1 MAQQLMVEYPES
13 LPDLLQESRSEFE
26 REAKLAMAL
35 KMFEMK
41 RLSSGQ
47 AAQLAGMGRVQFLLS
62 LHNYGTAM
70 IDLSDDELEMDL
82 ENA

>member
-1 MAQQLMVEYPES
+1 MQQQLMVEYPES
-13 LPDLLQESRSEFE
+13 LPDLLQESRAEFE

-41 RLSSGQ
+41 RLSSGH

-62 LHNYGTAM
+62 LHNYGIAM
-70 IDLSDDELEMDL
+70 IDLPDDELETDL